1 MSASNSGNSRGYG
14 PSRWQRLYFDGD
26 ERKFEQWLV
35 KFLGYM
41 RLQGL
46 KDVIDPP
53 TTTAGTPRTTVT
65 VDNNDAP
72 TTVADTAAATTD
84 DDRNAQAFAE
94 LIQFLDDRSL
104 SLVMRDALDNGR
116 EALKILKEHY
126 QGTGKPRVLSLYT
139 ELTSLSKGAS
149 EELTDYIL
157 RAEKYASDLKTA
169 NQTVD
174 DSLLIAMVL
183 KGLPVQ
189 YKPFEVVITQNVT
202 DELTFHDFKVALRS
216 FEDTEKA
223 RTSEKGDSL
232 MLHNNGGITCF
243 KCKEL
248 GHKANVCPKHTGNSK
263 KSGKKRWCIHCKT
276 NTHYTKYCRK
286 NPGGGNNGGSQNDG
300 GSGSSHSFVMMMRDI
315 RPLTNNMDKSF
326 LVDSGS
332 TAHTVNSDEHFVEY
346 DEEFSPQQHA
356 VTLADGTT
364 QTGLALKKGTIEVMF
379 RDKSGKLVLG
389 RLEGVLF
396 IPSYPQNLFS
406 VQKSSRK

>member
-1 MSASNSGNSRGYG
+1 
-14 PSRWQRLYFDGD
+14 
-26 ERKFEQWLV
+26 
-35 KFLGYM
+35 
-41 RLQGL
+41 
-46 KDVIDPP
+46 
-53 TTTAGTPRTTVT
+53 
-65 VDNNDAP
+65 
-72 TTVADTAAATTD
+72 
-84 DDRNAQAFAE
+84 
-94 LIQFLDDRSL
+94 
-104 SLVMRDALDNGR
+104 
-116 EALKILKEHY
+116 
-126 QGTGKPRVLSLYT
+126 
-139 ELTSLSKGAS
+139 
-149 EELTDYIL
+149 
-157 RAEKYASDLKTA
+157 
-169 NQTVD
+169 
-174 DSLLIAMVL
+174 MVL

-232 MLHNNGGITCF
+232 MLNNNGGITCF

-315 RPLTNNMDKSF
+315 RSLTNNMDKSF

-379 RDKSGKLVLG
+379 RDKSGKMVLG

-406 VQKSSRK
+406 VRKAVENNSSVTFHPDFAELVTKTGTKFDIDLKNGLYVLTNYITNVSVTTVNVSRSVENWHRVLGHCNKNDVLRLESVVNGMKISDKRTLTVKHV